1 MRLGIDFGT
10 THTVVAMSDH
20 GNHPTVSFLDAQQDL
35 HDFFPSVVA
44 FEGDTVRYGLEA
56 LEVARKGARL
66 ERSFKRWLGG
76 THASPTQRVPGAP
89 QLTMLDLV
97 SGFLEALHKALV
109 SRSTVGKLHANEP
122 FQVAV
127 AVPANAHSAQRF
139 ITLEAFRRAGFEVTM
154 MMNEPSAAGIE
165 YAHHDAN
172 AITSRRDLV
181 LVYDLGGGTFDASLV
196 SMEGGKHEVMASSG
210 ISRLG
215 GDDFD
220 EILLEF
226 ALRELSIT
234 RNSLSPNSRT
244 RLLAHCCEVK
254 ESINPNTKR
263 LFVDVRSCLD
273 AGELTEARLPPEGVV
288 LVAADEYEA
297 ACMRVVSRTVGEV
310 ERVIQGHESE
320 LAAVYVVGGASSL
333 PVVTRVLRQRFGNRV
348 KRSRQPSSSAAIGLS
363 IAADPAS
370 GVGVKERLNRCFG
383 VFREADSGGGVSFD
397 VILDA
402 TVQVPGD
409 FAKPHSIR
417 RRYQPVH
424 NIGHF
429 RFIECSSLTTDK
441 APSGDITHVAQVV
454 FPFAVSLQQKPVL
467 DLTPIPIT
475 RVSSGEHWIEEVYE
489 VDAAGIITLVMTD
502 LQTGYKQTHL
512 FK

>member
-56 LEVARKGARL
+56 LEAARKGARL

-89 QLTMLDLV
+89 HLTMLDLV
-97 SGFLEALHKALV
+97 AGFLEALRKALV
-109 SRSTVGKLHANEP
+109 SRSTIGKLRGNES
-122 FQVAV
+122 FQAAV

-139 ITLEAFRRAGFEVTM
+139 ITLEAFRRAGFDVTM

-165 YAHHDAN
+165 YAHYNAN

-196 SMEGGKHEVMASSG
+196 SMEGGKHEVLASSG

-254 ESINPNTKR
+254 ES
-263 LFVDVRSCLD
+263 
-273 AGELTEARLPPEGVV
+273 
-288 LVAADEYEA
+288 
-297 ACMRVVSRTVGEV
+297 
-310 ERVIQGHESE
+310 
-320 LAAVYVVGGASSL
+320 
-333 PVVTRVLRQRFGNRV
+333 
-348 KRSRQPSSSAAIGLS
+348 
-363 IAADPAS
+363 
-370 GVGVKERLNRCFG
+370 
-383 VFREADSGGGVSFD
+383 
-397 VILDA
+397 
-402 TVQVPGD
+402 
-409 FAKPHSIR
+409 
-417 RRYQPVH
+417 
-424 NIGHF
+424 
-429 RFIECSSLTTDK
+429 
-441 APSGDITHVAQVV
+441 
-454 FPFAVSLQQKPVL
+454 
-467 DLTPIPIT
+467 
-475 RVSSGEHWIEEVYE
+475 
-489 VDAAGIITLVMTD
+489 
-502 LQTGYKQTHL
+502 
-512 FK
+512 